1 MLHKSI
7 QLGLCLSLLSLP
19 VMQQIHNPVR
29 AESAPSNNSSQANS
43 VLPRDTHILITV
55 PYNIGI
61 NVKAK
66 ESLPTIAVLSAPL
79 YDRHGRQLIPQ
90 GATVTI
96 TLKPSSSKTGK
107 VYADSIIAGP
117 INIPIKAS
125 SAEITAK
132 KVNLENHNHRQGAS
146 VQIGHDVGSLLGYAL
161 TPSSKSG
168 SNKLDSDQRRLNRSD
183 QYYAIGGLVG
193 GLIDLAAGEETLR
206 LVELKAGHTLALK
219 LEEDAIFYLPTEYP
233 QKLNSGLTNPPSF
246 SASIPQ
252 LQTRDN
258 ISDSIL
264 PSTYPDRL
272 SKNSLHLYGANQ
284 LMDSSQSN
292 IPANSSIY
300 RLNGQSIPP
309 ATLVKL
315 RSLLAKNYLVEAHCG
330 TIPEQVTIRVNNE
343 FVLCGYPNTKYK
355 SGNYNLT
362 LEEL

>member
-7 QLGLCLSLLSLP
+7 QLGLCLSLLSILAI
-19 VMQQIHNPVR
+19 QQINDPVR
-29 AESAPSNNSSQANS
+29 AQSAPSNNSSQANS
-43 VLPRDTHILITV
+43 VLPRNTSILITI

-96 TLKPSSSKTGK
+96 TLQPSSSKTGK

-117 INIPIKAS
+117 INVPIKAS
-125 SAEITAK
+125 STEITAK
-132 KVNLENHNHRQGAS
+132 KVHLENHNHRQGGG

-168 SNKLDSDQRRLNRSD
+168 SNKLNDQRRLNRAD
-183 QYYAIGGLVG
+183 EYYAIGGLVG

-206 LVELKAGHTLALK
+206 IVELKAGHTLALH
-219 LEEDAIFYLPTEYP
+219 LEEDAIFYLPKEYS
-233 QKLNSGLTNPPSF
+233 QKSNSGLKTPTSF
-246 SASIPQ
+246 SARTP
-252 LQTRDN
+252 QTRGN
-258 ISDSIL
+258 ISNSIL
-264 PSTYPDRL
+264 PPNNREQL
-272 SKNSLHLYGANQ
+272 SRNSVHLYGASQ
-284 LMDSSQSN
+284 LMDSSQST
-292 IPANSSIY
+292 ILANSSIY
-300 RLNGQSIPP
+300 QLNGQPIPQ
-309 ATLVKL
+309 ATLTKL

-330 TIPEQVTIRVNNE
+330 TIPEQVTIKVNNE

-355 SGNYNLT
+355 PGNYSLT